1 MGQPDII
8 TPIKEIDNNNDSIP
22 PLLNIS
28 MSSIFMNYNCSK
40 FYLEIF
46 NKNKDIINLVFR
58 KPEIIISK
66 KEIKEEKIN
75 EFKEIKLIFDFQ
87 CLSYELI
94 LEDVKKLI
102 YQFYNEI
109 KDKNNKKLSLSIE
122 NSLIKNFST
131 LVLENNK
138 LKLN

>member
-1 MGQPDII
+1 MDQPHII

-58 KPEIIISK
+58 RPEIIISK

-75 EFKEIKLIFDFQ
+75 EFKEKKLIFDFQ

-102 YQFYNEI
+102 YLFYNEI

-122 NSLIKNFST
+122 NIFFIF
-131 LVLENNK
+131 
-138 LKLN
+138 